1 MQVREIACAR
11 AGAPVAVR
19 RGMRNTLSFILLM
32 SSPALAGTVDA
43 PVVGGHAAS
52 PGDWPDVALVVA
64 PQALCTG
71 TLVAPDVVLT
81 AGHCIETHPFEVLI
95 GTVDYAQAG
104 GEKIAVAS
112 ATAYPDWQHAYDV
125 GVLVLAHPATAKPR
139 AIAGA
144 CTIREHL
151 TQGARVELV
160 GFGLTAASGTGDNSK
175 LNEAML
181 AVTDASCTDAPAC
194 NAAIAPGGE
203 FAAGGHGTDSC
214 FGDSGGPIYVPTM
227 HGAALAGVVS
237 RGVGTQGAP
246 CGGGG
251 VYERADKVVKWIE
264 QTTHRTL
271 ARTACDSTAD
281 EQAGDGD
288 AASDGGGC
296 SAGGGLAGGAL
307 LALAGLTL
315 VAKRREARLR

>member
-1 MQVREIACAR
+1 
-11 AGAPVAVR
+11 
-19 RGMRNTLSFILLM
+19 MRKTLSFILLM

-43 PVVGGHAAS
+43 PVVGGHAATL
-52 PGDWPDVALVVA
+52 GEWPEVALVVA

-71 TLVAPDVVLT
+71 TLVASDVVLT
-81 AGHCIETHPFEVLI
+81 AGHCIDTHPFEVLI
-95 GTVDYAQAG
+95 GTVDYAHPG

-112 ATAYPDWQHAYDV
+112 AVAYPDWQHAYDV

-151 TQGARVELV
+151 TGGARVQLV
-160 GFGLTAASGTGDNSK
+160 GFGLTTASGTGDNSK

-181 AVTDASCTDAPAC
+181 AVTDARCTESPAC
-194 NAAIAPGGE
+194 NTAIAPDGE
-203 FAAGGHGTDSC
+203 FAAGGRGTDSC
-214 FGDSGGPIYVPTM
+214 FGDSGGPIYVPTA

-237 RGVGTQGAP
+237 RGLGTQGAP

-271 ARTACDSTAD
+271 ARTVCDSKAD

-288 AASDGGGC
+288 AEAGGGC

-307 LALAGLTL
+307 LALAGLGML
-315 VAKRREARLR
+315 ARRREARLR